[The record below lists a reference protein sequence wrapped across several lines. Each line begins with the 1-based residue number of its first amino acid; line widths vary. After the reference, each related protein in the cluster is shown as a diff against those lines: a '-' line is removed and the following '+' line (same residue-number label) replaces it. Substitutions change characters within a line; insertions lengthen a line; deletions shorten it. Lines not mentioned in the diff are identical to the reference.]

1 MAATQSSAVYPD
13 PFHIQVNAIPSLR
26 NVVLRFAAPA
36 IEWLLAFPQMNH
48 LHRQINTLRTG
59 QSFSE
64 RSLASLDV
72 KLRINDTDL
81 SHIPASGPLI
91 VVANHPFGAID
102 GLALMAL
109 IKRRRP
115 DVKMLAN
122 FILRAVP
129 ELAEDCLF
137 VDPFG
142 GESAKQRN
150 ISGIRAALRW
160 VRDGGALAVF
170 PAGEVSSLNVKQQT
184 VSDGQWSR
192 QVGALVRHTGA
203 AVVPVFFAGRNS
215 NAFQC
220 AGLISPRLRTLML
233 PRELLKRR
241 GSTIHAEIGSLLSAE
256 KLRRFETD
264 LELAD
269 YLRVRTYMLAARRQQ
284 TQTRR
289 EMPTA
294 QEPVASAQSADHL
307 KSEIDRLPADRC
319 LGNSGHLKVVYG
331 SASEFPFVMQ
341 EIGRLRELTFRR
353 VGEGTGRSA
362 DLDQFDQ
369 TYLHL
374 FVWNDSAC
382 EIVGAYRMGLTD
394 QILAISGPAG
404 LYTNTLFRYRKELLI
419 QLGPA
424 IELGR
429 SFVRIEY
436 QKEFSPLMLL
446 WRGIATFAARNPQYR
461 MLFGPVSISNDYHSL
476 SRQLLIEF
484 LQHNNTSEKLKKLVN
499 PRNPPRFGPGRNWE
513 ARLAGTIVR
522 SIDAIDELVGEI
534 ETDRMGMPV
543 LLRQYLKLNA
553 KLLGF
558 NVDPDFGDV
567 LDGLMLV
574 DLTKVQ
580 RAILVRYMGRG
591 EAAQFLEHHGC
602 KL

>member
-1 MAATQSSAVYPD
+1 
-13 PFHIQVNAIPSLR
+13 
-26 NVVLRFAAPA
+26 
-36 IEWLLAFPQMNH
+36 
-48 LHRQINTLRTG
+48 
-59 QSFSE
+59 
-64 RSLASLDV
+64 
-72 KLRINDTDL
+72 
-81 SHIPASGPLI
+81 
-91 VVANHPFGAID
+91 
-102 GLALMAL
+102 
-109 IKRRRP
+109 
-115 DVKMLAN
+115 
-122 FILRAVP
+122 
-129 ELAEDCLF
+129 
-137 VDPFG
+137 
-142 GESAKQRN
+142 
-150 ISGIRAALRW
+150 
-160 VRDGGALAVF
+160 
-170 PAGEVSSLNVKQQT
+170 
-184 VSDGQWSR
+184 
-192 QVGALVRHTGA
+192 
-203 AVVPVFFAGRNS
+203 
-215 NAFQC
+215 
-220 AGLISPRLRTLML
+220 
-233 PRELLKRR
+233 
-241 GSTIHAEIGSLLSAE
+241 
-256 KLRRFETD
+256 
-264 LELAD
+264 
-269 YLRVRTYMLAARRQQ
+269 
-284 TQTRR
+284 
-289 EMPTA
+289 
-294 QEPVASAQSADHL
+294 
-307 KSEIDRLPADRC
+307 
-319 LGNSGHLKVVYG
+319 
-331 SASEFPFVMQ
+331 
-341 EIGRLRELTFRR
+341 
-353 VGEGTGRSA
+353 
-362 DLDQFDQ
+362 
-369 TYLHL
+369 
-374 FVWNDSAC
+374 
-382 EIVGAYRMGLTD
+382 
-394 QILAISGPAG
+394 